1 MKANRILE
9 MEKYITLKG
18 TASIEEL
25 QRQFDVSANTVRRDI
40 AELLQR
46 GAAEKVY
53 GGVRARPASQT
64 LTPYELRQMSGGEA
78 KELIGRTAAQLVRDG
93 DVIFIDSGTT
103 TLRMID
109 HLKDRRDVTII
120 THSLGAVIRALPYEN
135 LHVIVLP
142 GSLRRKTNS
151 MTGSDSVK
159 AMKKYNIRTAFM
171 AATGVSMHGAT
182 NSSAQEYDIKQAAVE
197 CSDRSILLVD
207 RHKFGITGMMTYAPI
222 SSFEAVVTDE
232 EPGEDYL
239 NLLKENDVRLIL
251 PEEPAYQNKEGE

>member
-1 MKANRILE
+1 
-9 MEKYITLKG
+9 
-18 TASIEEL
+18 
-25 QRQFDVSANTVRRDI
+25 
-40 AELLQR
+40 
-46 GAAEKVY
+46 
-53 GGVRARPASQT
+53 
-64 LTPYELRQMSGGEA
+64 
-78 KELIGRTAAQLVRDG
+78 
-93 DVIFIDSGTT
+93 
-103 TLRMID
+103 
-109 HLKDRRDVTII
+109 
-120 THSLGAVIRALPYEN
+120 
-135 LHVIVLP
+135 
-142 GSLRRKTNS
+142 

-251 PEEPAYQNKEGE
+251 PEEPVDQNKEGE

>member
-1 MKANRILE
+1 
-9 MEKYITLKG
+9 
-18 TASIEEL
+18 
-25 QRQFDVSANTVRRDI
+25 
-40 AELLQR
+40 
-46 GAAEKVY
+46 
-53 GGVRARPASQT
+53 
-64 LTPYELRQMSGGEA
+64 MSGGEA
-78 KELIGRTAAQLVRDG
+78 QELIGRTAAQLVRDG

-251 PEEPAYQNKEGE
+251 PEEPADQNKEGE

>member
-1 MKANRILE
+1 MRIEAVTQHSAALNRE
-9 MEKYITLKG
+9 MHVMIYG
-18 TASIEEL
+18 H
-25 QRQFDVSANTVRRDI
+25 
-40 AELLQR
+40 
-46 GAAEKVY
+46 
-53 GGVRARPASQT
+53 GGVPFLGFPTQNSPCRN
-64 LTPYELRQMSGGEA
+64 YEEFG
-78 KELIGRTAAQLVRDG
+78 
-93 DVIFIDSGTT
+93 
-103 TLRMID
+103 MID

-251 PEEPAYQNKEGE
+251 PEEPVDQNKEGE